1 MLYNHNI
8 LNNIKNMFGRKKNK
22 KQKNIYTGSYVVK
35 DADNIISIAQSYGIS
50 WKELA
55 KVNDIDPPYILISGE
70 TISVPGEKNENID
83 EQETSQISDIQS
95 PEYAKEQA
103 VHQNTQIQQSN
114 NSTVNNMKVNTS
126 KTQSTEKS
134 AQQKDVSLSNKKK
147 VRKVTYASPKNM
159 LHKPSAEPTTQ
170 SIDIEWMKDDEAAY
184 SEEIQ
189 LQRKKT
195 NIRFIVISILIIIL
209 VGFVIWRGTTWFLK
223 QKNNKNVSVQ
233 TLIEKNE
240 DTQKDEVKK
249 DISNDKNEEDE
260 ELAMK
265 GGEDLS
271 QEKNDKEKNQQNEKD
286 VSVEEITIQ
295 VLNAGAQTGAASDV
309 TKVFAN
315 SGYKTSAARNAKND
329 YKGVVI
335 YYSSDKKD
343 DVDIIAKEVP
353 QKYGTQKYEESD
365 EVTKK
370 YGTDFVVV
378 LGS

>member
-95 PEYAKEQA
+95 PEYTKEQV

-271 QEKNDKEKNQQNEKD
+271 QEKNDKEENQQNEKD

>member
-1 MLYNHNI
+1 
-8 LNNIKNMFGRKKNK
+8 MFGRKKNK